1 MKTSRTWLKPA
12 ARSVLLAVLAAG
24 WMLMPVRAADT
35 MQSTMVS
42 ISGAVAAL
50 TLTTS
55 GAERVVFSGQAQIK
69 SRLALDPD
77 FGDSKLLLFIDMTGV
92 AGVGSSSGATYLVP
106 TQEILI
112 RPLALSHQ
120 VEITFPFFKN
130 AADSLASTR
139 TGLANF
145 ALNVDVSTGAITSA
159 SATAVSR

>member
-1 MKTSRTWLKPA
+1 MKIPRTWLKLV

-24 WMLMPVRAADT
+24 WMMMPARAAD
-35 MQSTMVS
+35 MMKSTMVS
-42 ISGAVAAL
+42 VSGAVGAL
-50 TLTTS
+50 TAS

-77 FGDSKLLLFIDMTGV
+77 FGDSKLLLFIDMTGLS
-92 AGVGSSSGATYLVP
+92 GVGSSSGAKYLVP

>member
-1 MKTSRTWLKPA
+1 MKIPRTWLKLV

-24 WMLMPVRAADT
+24 WMMMPARAAD
-35 MQSTMVS
+35 MMKSTMVS
-42 ISGAVAAL
+42 VSGAVGAL
-50 TLTTS
+50 TAS

-92 AGVGSSSGATYLVP
+92 SGVGSSSGAKYLVP

-112 RPLALSHQ
+112 RPLAQSHQ

-130 AADSLASTR
+130 DADSLASTR

-145 ALNVDVSTGAITSA
+145 ALNVDVSTGAITSV

>member
-1 MKTSRTWLKPA
+1 MKIPRTWLKLV

-24 WMLMPVRAADT
+24 WMMMPARAAD
-35 MQSTMVS
+35 MMKSTMVS
-42 ISGAVAAL
+42 VSGAVGAL
-50 TLTTS
+50 TAS

-92 AGVGSSSGATYLVP
+92 SGVGSSSGAKYLVP

-112 RPLALSHQ
+112 RPLAQSHQ

-130 AADSLASTR
+130 VADSLASTR
-139 TGLANF
+139 SGLANF
-145 ALNVDVSTGAITSA
+145 ALNVDVSTGAITSV

>member
-1 MKTSRTWLKPA
+1 MKTSRTWLMPA

-35 MQSTMVS
+35 MKSTMVS

-50 TLTTS
+50 TAS

-92 AGVGSSSGATYLVP
+92 SGVGSSSGAKYLVP

-112 RPLALSHQ
+112 RPLTLSHQ